1 MNLFAHLRDRHGT
14 QTKLREAW
22 PAIEA
27 LAFNP
32 DHQHVAIIEDCLRGR
47 PELKVRMLDVCNR
60 KVQEHV
66 TVKDAH
72 KIYKHLFH
80 EYGQGA
86 LLAEP
91 NEGVGSKAMMHAT
104 RICREAEELLL
115 THTITY
121 HRPEAGLL
129 LQMRKGELP
138 YRQVAELLE
147 AGLERLEERQRLSTL
162 PEAPDRAFAEDLVAE
177 LHRRQVDA

>member
-1 MNLFAHLRDRHGT
+1 
-14 QTKLREAW
+14 
-22 PAIEA
+22 
-27 LAFNP
+27 
-32 DHQHVAIIEDCLRGR
+32 
-47 PELKVRMLDVCNR
+47 MLDVCNR
-60 KVQEHV
+60 KVPKNV

-115 THTITY
+115 THTITDP
-121 HRPEAGLL
+121 RPEAGLL
-129 LQMRKGELP
+129 LRMRKGELP
-138 YRQVAELLE
+138 YRQVADSSRPVWNGWRSAAAIDASRGTRPDFRRGPGGRAAPQ
-147 AGLERLEERQRLSTL
+147 AGRRLNIATASS
-162 PEAPDRAFAEDLVAE
+162 
-177 LHRRQVDA
+177 RRP